1 MDIDI
6 GEIGSH
12 VSDANGFHLPQFF
25 GHLPD
30 LPKWTICGHEFQLT
44 KFMVLEVVV
53 AVLLIAFFFPL
64 ARRVRGGQLVKG
76 RFWNMLE
83 AFLTYLRN
91 EVIIPSVGKSAA
103 SRYTP
108 FLWTL
113 FFFILGCNLMGMLPW
128 CGSPTGNISVTAV
141 LALITYL
148 VVIGGGMLKQ
158 GLFKY
163 WFHQVPK
170 MDLPLALSIFL
181 KPMIFVIEVAG
192 NGIKHVVLAI
202 RLLANMFAGHVVLA
216 VFLAFIS
223 ASAGGLLVLW
233 IGVTSGSVLMSVA
246 LSCLELFVAFLQ
258 AYIFMFLA
266 AIFIGMAQHQH

>member
-108 FLWTL
+108 FL
-113 FFFILGCNLMGMLPW
+113 
-128 CGSPTGNISVTAV
+128 
-141 LALITYL
+141 
-148 VVIGGGMLKQ
+148 
-158 GLFKY
+158 
-163 WFHQVPK
+163 
-170 MDLPLALSIFL
+170 
-181 KPMIFVIEVAG
+181 
-192 NGIKHVVLAI
+192 
-202 RLLANMFAGHVVLA
+202 
-216 VFLAFIS
+216 
-223 ASAGGLLVLW
+223 
-233 IGVTSGSVLMSVA
+233 
-246 LSCLELFVAFLQ
+246 
-258 AYIFMFLA
+258 
-266 AIFIGMAQHQH
+266 

>member
-25 GHLPD
+25 GHLLD

-128 CGSPTGNISVTAV
+128 CGSPTGNLSVTAV

-223 ASAGGLLVLW
+223 ASAGGLLALW
-233 IGVTSGSVLMSVA
+233 IGVTTGSVLMSVA